1 MKRLSLRLGIT
12 VLILVLLASGL
23 NCFTVFAENP
33 YDSYTYWTD
42 VGSENKAVHN
52 RSMYNASFV
61 LDAKKIGVS
70 EFNKINDICT
80 DKNGQLYILD
90 NNSRIIVLNQ
100 DYSFKSE
107 IGSIGKERYDGA
119 ASLYVAEDETVFICD
134 TEGHRILHINKSGQL
149 IETVTLPD
157 SPLIPENFDFR
168 PTDAAIDS
176 EGNLYVLSDG
186 SFYGALLYAPDKSFL
201 GFFGANTVTSSVS
214 DVFANIISRMFPNNA
229 KKGNTA
235 QRLPYCFVGIDV
247 DKNGFVYT
255 CNGYT
260 KAYNNIGQ
268 IRKLSPGTGG
278 NILNS
283 NTVNFT
289 DAKINR
295 DYKNGAMAK
304 QDILDIAVDSNGFIY
319 GLESAFGRVFMY
331 DSSCRTLTAFGG
343 GMGEGS
349 KTGNFVT
356 ASSIALNSDSEQV
369 LIADSSTNLIT
380 VFSITD
386 FGKKVKQ
393 LITLTLKGDYIEAKD
408 GWEEIIALDN
418 SFQPAYSGLSR
429 AFINEGDYKTAMKYA
444 KTGYDRESYGIA
456 FEALRKDFIDNNF
469 VLLFIGAVLIVA
481 GVITFLIVSTR
492 KKLVFI
498 KNKQIN
504 LMLSTL
510 IHPSDT
516 FTLVKEKQQG
526 SVTLSLVT
534 VGLFYVSTV
543 LQTLAGGFLFTIYD
557 ATTFNSL
564 MVLVRSVGLVVLWV
578 IADWMVCT
586 LLGGKGKLREIII
599 VTCYSLWPL
608 IIKNLLS
615 LLLTNVLLPAE
626 AGFLTILEAIAVIY
640 FVLLMIVGLL
650 KIHDFSFSRLI
661 GTSILAILGIA
672 AIVFLLIMIII
683 LIQQLCGFVFT
694 LITEIITL

>member
-1 MKRLSLRLGIT
+1 MKRLILRLGIT
-12 VLILVLLASGL
+12 ALILVLLASGL
-23 NCFTVFAENP
+23 NCLTAFAENP

-52 RSMYNASFV
+52 RSMYNASFI
-61 LDAKKIGVS
+61 LDAERIGVPS
-70 EFNKINDICT
+70 FNKINDICT

-90 NNSRIIVLNQ
+90 SNSRIIVLNP
-100 DYSFKSE
+100 DYTLKNE
-107 IGSIGKERYDGA
+107 IGLIGTERYDGA
-119 ASLYVAEDETVFICD
+119 SSLYVAEDETVYICD
-134 TEGHRILHINKSGQL
+134 TEGHRILRINQAGKL

-157 SPLIPENFDFR
+157 SPLIPDNFDFR
-168 PTDAAIDS
+168 PTDIATDS

-201 GFFGANTVTSSVS
+201 GFFGANTVTTSVS
-214 DVFANIISRMFPNNA
+214 DVFANIINRMFPNNA

-247 DKNGFVYT
+247 DAKGFVYT

-260 KAYNNIGQ
+260 KAYNNNGQ

-283 NTVNFT
+283 DSVNFT
-289 DAKINR
+289 DAKVNR

-319 GLESAFGRVFMY
+319 GLESAFGRIFMY

-349 KTGNFVT
+349 KKGNFVT
-356 ASSIALNSDSEQV
+356 VSSIALNSNGEQV
-369 LIADSSTNLIT
+369 LVADSATNLIT
-380 VFSITD
+380 VFEITD
-386 FGKKVKQ
+386 FGKKAKQ
-393 LITLTLKGDYIEAKD
+393 LITLTLNGDYAEAKD
-408 GWEEIIALDN
+408 GWEEIIALDS

-429 AFINEGDYKTAMKYA
+429 AYLNEGEYKTAMQYA
-444 KTGYDRESYGIA
+444 KMGYDRESYGIA
-456 FEALRKDFIDNNF
+456 FEYMRKDFIDSNF
-469 VLLFIGAVLIVA
+469 ALLFIGAVLLIA
-481 GVITFLIVSTR
+481 GVITFLIISTR
-492 KKLVFI
+492 KKLVLV
-498 KNKQIN
+498 KNKQVN

-516 FTLVKEKQQG
+516 FTQVKEKHKG
-526 SVTLSLVT
+526 SVLLSLVT
-534 VGLFYVSTV
+534 VGIFYVSTV
-543 LQTLAGGFLFTIYD
+543 LQTLAGGFLFTVYD
-557 ATTFNSL
+557 ASTFNSL

-615 LLLTNVLLPAE
+615 LVLTNVLLPTE
-626 AGFLTILEAIAVIY
+626 AGFLTILDAVAVIY

-650 KIHDFSFSRLI
+650 KIHDFSLTRLI
-661 GTSILAILGIA
+661 GTSLLAILGIA
-672 AIVFLLIMIII
+672 AIVFLLIMIVI
-683 LIQQLCGFVFT
+683 LIQQLYGFVIT
-694 LITEIITL
+694 LISEISTL